1 MLLIPGLTWAQG
13 KPDFEFQPEA
23 VEKSGPPSRTL
34 QKALKLYET
43 QDYYSASIELHK
55 VIEGE
60 TGDSEANR
68 QRGEF
73 WMGKTLYHLNFYSAA
88 LSYFDRIVQKGEA
101 HRYYAATLKWLASL
115 SRKLP
120 ESAGILKKIGKYS
133 QPQLEQ
139 PALTK
144 VRDELFYL
152 LGRFH
157 YSQGNFK
164 EAIGLF
170 SSVQRSSPFFAR
182 AKFMEG
188 ITHVRIYQAKPA
200 AKAFKTLLR
209 AAREAPS
216 TNEIKHFEEL
226 AILSMA
232 RVFYSVKQFK
242 LSIKYYDMIEPESA
256 NWLQALF
263 EQSWAYYQINDFSKS
278 LGNIHT
284 INAPYFEDQFY
295 PESYILRAVIYFN
308 NCLFKQ
314 SEEAIK
320 EFNAKYPPLRKA
332 LKRILRRYKDPSDF
346 YDISMKIKRRRA
358 GLSPDAGRL
367 ARSAL
372 ADKTI
377 LKSFKYVHE
386 LDRELKQ
393 IQRADPAWKATAV
406 AGVVLQ
412 DLTLQRSLAQN
423 EAGQMAQRRVK
434 RLSKEIQE
442 LIKQGIKVEYE
453 TINGLKN
460 KLEASLRNEQ
470 IVTKARRDQ
479 THIEPDE
486 EHLFWPFD
494 GQYWRDELGYYKFRI
509 KSHCTR

>member
-1 MLLIPGLTWAQG
+1 VAFFTISPAAWAQ
-13 KPDFEFQPEA
+13 DFEFQPEA
-23 VEKSGPPSRTL
+23 VEKSGPPSKTL
-34 QKALKLYET
+34 QKALKLYES

-68 QRGEF
+68 QRAEF
-73 WMGKTLYHLNFYSAA
+73 WMGKTLYHLGFYSAA
-88 LSYFDRIVQKGEA
+88 LSYFDRIVQKGEG
-101 HRYYAATLKWLASL
+101 HRYHAATLKWLASL

-120 ESAGILKKIGKYS
+120 ESAGILKKIGKYDRV
-133 QPQLEQ
+133 QLEQ
-139 PALTK
+139 AALEK

-157 YSQGNFK
+157 YTQGNFK

-170 SSVQRSSPFFAR
+170 ASVPPASPFYAR

-188 ITHVRIYQAKPA
+188 ITNVRLYQAKPA
-200 AKAFKTLLR
+200 AKAFKDLLR
-209 AAREAPS
+209 AAREAPK
-216 TNEIKHFEEL
+216 TNEISTFEEL

-242 LSIKYYDMIEPESA
+242 LSIKYYDMIEPESPH
-256 NWLQALF
+256 WLQALF
-263 EQSWAYYQINDFSKS
+263 EQSWAYFQINDFSKA

-284 INAPYFEDQFY
+284 INAPYFENHFF
-295 PESYILRAVIYFN
+295 PESYILRAVIYFQ
-308 NCLFKQ
+308 NCLYPQ
-314 SEEAIK
+314 SKEAIT
-320 EFNAKYPPLRKA
+320 EFNVKYPPLRKELKDA
-332 LKRILRRYKDPSDF
+332 LKRNKDPADF
-346 YDISMKIKRRRA
+346 YDYALAVMKERA
-358 GLSPDAGRL
+358 GLSEGAGRL
-367 ARSAL
+367 ARTSL
-372 ADKTI
+372 GDKMIQKT
-377 LKSFKYVHE
+377 FHYVTE
-386 LDRELKQ
+386 LDRELRQVKN
-393 IQRADPAWKATAV
+393 ADPAWKATAI

-412 DLTLQRSLAQN
+412 DLTLQKSLAQN
-423 EAGQMAQRRVK
+423 EAGQMAQRRIK
-434 RLSKEIQE
+434 RVVKEIQE

-470 IVTKARRDQ
+470 IVTAARRDQ
-479 THIEPDE
+479 THIVPDE

-509 KSHCTR
+509 KSVCAR